1 MTRVAIV
8 LGLALPLA
16 AIDLAWKAVAT
27 TPDWAYHPRSLA
39 WLVLSLALFCA
50 VLGAARIPSDIAL
63 VAAGV
68 MAGGVL
74 GNALS
79 AAFNGLRVPDPI
91 ITYLSHTV
99 IAFNPADVFTTVGT
113 LALTATLSV
122 LLIRNRHLMPTRQE
136 AAARC
141 ARALSRRP

>member
-1 MTRVAIV
+1 MRRIGIV

-16 AIDLAWKAVAT
+16 AIDLAWKAIAT

-39 WLVLSLALFCA
+39 WLTLSLALFVATLGVARVPSA
-50 VLGAARIPSDIAL
+50 VAP

-79 AAFNGLRVPDPI
+79 AAVNGLRVPDPI
-91 ITYLSHTV
+91 ITYTRHTV

-113 LALTATLSV
+113 LAVTAILAV
-122 LLIRNRHLMPTRQE
+122 ALVRNRQLLPTRQE
-136 AAARC
+136 AAERC
-141 ARALSRRP
+141 ARALGRRS